1 MVVFTCNNCGETL
14 QKPKVAKHYE
24 FRCHT
29 APFLT
34 CVDCLKD
41 FRGDQYIAHTKCIS
55 EAERYGGKDYV
66 PKAGANKGERKQ
78 QEWINTVNNILN
90 NETNLSKTER
100 NFLNLLSKHENIP
113 RKKVKFLNF
122 VKSAIGH
129 KIPSAVVDSVWNK
142 IETAYKNNIQD
153 INSEKQQKE
162 NGKMSEK
169 INNVQDTNIHQENNV
184 IENQN
189 NENIDRENQNE
200 DQDKNKLNNSE
211 NGIDT
216 INNDTIN
223 NAKKKKLKKR
233 KISETM
239 QEQVE
244 EFVKKKN
251 KQDVE
256 FTKESVSK
264 KKNKDIAI
272 EKLDEIKKNKN
283 TLESSVNQCD
293 NIIEKTTFN
302 WKSVILDIVKN
313 KGEISL
319 KKLQKKVISQYMNSC
334 SNISYEK
341 ACSKFNKKLKKI
353 SEIIISD
360 EKVTLI

>member
-41 FRGDQYIAHTKCIS
+41 FRGDQYVAHTKCIS

-78 QEWINTVNNILN
+78 QKWIDTVNNILN

-122 VKSAIGH
+122 VKSALGQ
-129 KIPSAVVDSVWNK
+129 KIPSVVVDSVWNK
-142 IETAYKNNIQD
+142 IETAYKNNVQD
-153 INSEKQQKE
+153 INSEKQQQE

-169 INNVQDTNIHQENNV
+169 INNVQDTSIYQENNI

-200 DQDKNKLNNSE
+200 DQNKNNLNNSE
-211 NGIDT
+211 NGID
-216 INNDTIN
+216 NDTIN

-233 KISETM
+233 RMSETI
-239 QEQVE
+239 QEQE
-244 EFVKKKN
+244 EFVKKKS

-264 KKNKDIAI
+264 KKSKDIAV

-283 TLESSVNQCD
+283 TLLFESSINQCD
-293 NIIEKTTFN
+293 NIIKKTFN
-302 WKSVILDIVKN
+302 WKNVILDIVKN

-334 SNISYEK
+334 SNIISYEK